1 MLNCVMLKKPLKITF
16 SLHSQNILPVLLYLM
31 FYHRKTRVLFHSL
44 FMYLYNFFSVEQFYE
59 ILREKK
65 FHNRGN
71 VIYRN
76 FKKKHCFR
84 FVVKP
89 QDLKICKPV
98 RPRQYDIC
106 IFFQ

>member
-59 ILREKK
+59 ILREK
-65 FHNRGN
+65 
-71 VIYRN
+71 N
-76 FKKKHCFR
+76 FTIEEMLFTETLKKNI
-84 FVVKP
+84 VS
-89 QDLKICKPV
+89 DLLLNLRI
-98 RPRQYDIC
+98 
-106 IFFQ
+106 